1 MFCMSCYV
9 FISCH
14 GCGVVLFLYIIMCI
28 LFVIF
33 YFSCVFLAVF
43 VFYFFFSSRRRHTR
57 CALVTGVQTCALP
70 ICLRVLEAVASR
82 HNIRFDWDVLDWSSD
97 YYAQHGRMMP
107 VDWKERIGGHEAI
120 FFGAIGWPATVPDH
134 VALWESLFK
143 FRREFDKYINLRDR
157 KSTRL
162 NSSH

>member
-1 MFCMSCYV
+1 MPE
-9 FISCH
+9 
-14 GCGVVLFLYIIMCI
+14 G
-28 LFVIF
+28 
-33 YFSCVFLAVF
+33 
-43 VFYFFFSSRRRHTR
+43 
-57 CALVTGVQTCALP
+57 
-70 ICLRVLEAVASR
+70 LRVLEAVASR

-143 FRREFDKYINLRDR
+143 FRREFDQYINLRPVR
-157 KSTRL
+157 SEEHTSELQSLMRISYAVFCLKKTK
-162 NSSH
+162 